1 MSVSTLGCGAPDCDP
16 QDVVTNMVQER
27 GRLSASIYQV
37 ISCSNPFV
45 KVLEPSKE
53 FFPSGMGDTL
63 NEVVFD
69 VARPNEKDVTNW
81 QHVRAA
87 APGYNPCCVQF
98 REIPYGSRTV
108 SACLYRDGWKTP
120 PFCKVDLSFK
130 YQREKQ
136 IRQQKEIMAQWS
148 KDIWA
153 HWSVLAYQRSVTCL
167 VLNSQFGLPEQLGAY
182 PAFAKPTS
190 ALTFQHL
197 EAIFRRIKSE
207 GGELGRTVPQHELI
221 FIGADEFAFLEE
233 QYIRDSVALGYR
245 SSEVVLPEIGSVRK
259 IGKYMFVLMD
269 TPRRFGDPGIGETWE
284 DTLIE
289 SLIQVP
295 SQRGTVTAANPDYY
309 NPAKARYSEFLYFN
323 ASAAAWLVPSEAMV
337 KADGWFPAS
346 NYSGEFKLINPE
358 TECDPFQETLY
369 FAARYMAGMIARF
382 PKRARAGL
390 ALAVHARYKD
400 VCVDTCGGAM
410 PAEPEKLFV
419 LDCAKVLGQSR
430 LQILVKGVLPDVCP
444 DNHSLFAVTK
454 KGNKFLINSV
464 ISQEAYAGDSI
475 HTEGGTLA
483 IIDFPTGLAAAATCR
498 EECDAWDHIAC
509 LPAHTPSS
517 DPTVE
522 GCAGCSPNAIPTAC
536 THTGNFYSDK
546 VLDLV
551 DADGASLLGARP
563 GGGYTAA
570 TFEAAV
576 QDWLDDNGGG
586 TAEVTEG
593 TVDNGFAWSLVITG
607 STAADLVGAQ
617 VLYEDGLYE
626 AAADIVRT
634 GDCD

>member
-1 MSVSTLGCGAPDCDP
+1 MPSTTIGCGAPDCEP
-16 QDVVTNMVQER
+16 QDVVTNMIQER
-27 GRLSASIYQV
+27 GRLSKSIYQV

-81 QHVRAA
+81 QHVRGAS
-87 APGYNPCCVQF
+87 PGYNPCCVQF
-98 REIPYGSRTV
+98 RDIPYGSRTV

-120 PFCKVDLSFK
+120 PFCKVDLAFK

-167 VLNSQFGLPEQLGAY
+167 VLNSQYGLPEQIGAY

-197 EAIFRRIKSE
+197 EAIFRRVKAE
-207 GGELGRTVPQHELI
+207 GGELGRTVPQHELV
-221 FIGADEFAFLEE
+221 FIGAEEFAFLEE

-259 IGKYMFVLMD
+259 IGKYMFVIMD
-269 TPRRFGDPGIGETWE
+269 TPRRFRNPGVGENWE
-284 DTLIE
+284 DAIVE
-289 SLIQVP
+289 SLTHVP
-295 SQRGTVTAANPDYY
+295 AQHGTITEANRDYY
-309 NPAKARYSEFLYFN
+309 DPTVALYSEFIYFN
-323 ASAAAWLVPSEAMV
+323 ASAAAWLVPPDAMT
-337 KADGWFPAS
+337 KADGWYPAS
-346 NYSGEFKLINPE
+346 DYSGEFKLINPP
-358 TECDPFQETLY
+358 TDCDPFQETLY

-400 VCVDTCGGAM
+400 VCVDSCGGAL
-410 PAEPEKLFV
+410 PAEPEKYFV
-419 LDCAKVLGQSR
+419 LECAKAIGQAR
-430 LQILVKGVLPDVCP
+430 LQFLVKGVLPAVCP
-444 DNHSLFAVTK
+444 DGSSLFAVTK
-454 KGNKFLINSV
+454 KGNRFIINSV
-464 ISQEAYAGDSI
+464 ISQEAYAGDSVN
-475 HTEGGTLA
+475 TEGGTICLV
-483 IIDFPTGLAAAATCR
+483 DFPESLEDAATCR

-509 LPAHTPSS
+509 LPTHTPSS
-517 DPTVE
+517 DPTVA
-522 GCAGCSPNAIPTAC
+522 GCAGCSPNTISTECTFTIEFDSVDGPTRLADSGNNTLVTFSDGGNATAIA
-536 THTGNFYSDK
+536 NDIE
-546 VLDLV
+546 
-551 DADGASLLGARP
+551 AWLGANGTVEVAVDEFHHTITITDAAGGPLTLLP
-563 GGGYTAA
+563 GAEITYDAGLGNAS
-570 TFEAAV
+570 AAV
-576 QDWLDDNGGG
+576 FQ
-586 TAEVTEG
+586 
-593 TVDNGFAWSLVITG
+593 S
-607 STAADLVGAQ
+607 
-617 VLYEDGLYE
+617 
-626 AAADIVRT
+626 

>member
-1 MSVSTLGCGAPDCDP
+1 MSVSTLGCGAPDCEP
-16 QDVVTNMVQER
+16 QDVITNMVQER
-27 GRLSASIYQV
+27 GRLSASIYQI

-69 VARPNEKDVTNW
+69 IARPNEKDVTNW

-87 APGYNPCCVQF
+87 SPGYNPCCVQF
-98 REIPYGSRTV
+98 KEIPYGSRTV
-108 SACLYRDGWKTP
+108 SACLYRDGWMSPK
-120 PFCKVDLSFK
+120 FCKVDLSFK

-197 EAIFRRIKSE
+197 EAIFRRIKAE
-207 GGELGRTVPQHELI
+207 GGELGRTVPQHELV
-221 FIGADEFAFLEE
+221 FIGAEEFAFLEE

-259 IGKYMFVLMD
+259 IGKYMFVIMD
-269 TPRRFGDPGIGETWE
+269 TPRRFRDPGINENWE
-284 DTLIE
+284 DALVE

-295 SQRGTVTAANPDYY
+295 SQRGTVTSANPDYY
-309 NPAKARYSEFLYFN
+309 NSAIAKYSEFIYFN
-323 ASAAAWLVPSEAMV
+323 ASAAAWLLPAEAMT
-337 KADGWFPAS
+337 KADGWYPAS
-346 NYSGEFKLINPE
+346 NYSGEFMLINPQ
-358 TECDPFQETLY
+358 TDCDPFQETLY
-369 FAARYMAGMIARF
+369 FAARYMSGMIARF

-400 VCVDTCGGAM
+400 VCVDSCGGAM

-419 LDCAKVLGQSR
+419 LDCAKVLGASR
-430 LQILVKGVLPDVCP
+430 LQLLVKGVLPEVCP

-475 HTEGGTLA
+475 NTEGGTLA
-483 IIDFPTGLAAAATCR
+483 IIDFPTGLSAAATCR
-498 EECDAWDHIAC
+498 EECDGWDYIAC
-509 LPAHTPSS
+509 LPANTPSS

-522 GCAGCSPNAIPTAC
+522 GCGGCSPNTVSTAC
-536 THTGNFYSDK
+536 THTGNFYSDT
-546 VLDLV
+546 VLGLV
-551 DADGASLLGARP
+551 DADGVSLLGARP
-563 GGGYTAA
+563 GGGYTAES
-570 TFEAAV
+570 FETAV

-586 TAEVTEG
+586 TATVTEG
-593 TVDNGFAWSLVITG
+593 NIDNGFAWSLVITG

-617 VLYEDGLYE
+617 VVYEDGLYE
-626 AAADIVRT
+626 AFADIVRT